1 MTMSVYL
8 IAHVDIHDMD
18 VFMDYQNKAKVTIE
32 NAGGKMLVR
41 NAVPEALEGSAGGRK
56 VVMLEFPTVEIAGAW
71 FNSPEYQEVAK
82 IREGKADIAAV
93 MVQGV

>member
-1 MTMSVYL
+1 MAVYL

-18 VFMDYQNKAKVTIE
+18 VFMNYQNKAKQTIE

-41 NAVPEALEGSAGGRK
+41 NAVPEALEGTAGARK
-56 VVMLEFPTVEIAGAW
+56 IVMLEFPNAETCGKW
-71 FNSPEYQEVAK
+71 FKSPEYQEVAK
-82 IREGKADIAAV
+82 IRAGKADVAAV

>member
-1 MTMSVYL
+1 MAVYL

-18 VFMDYQNKAKVTIE
+18 VFMTYQDKAKATIE

-41 NAVPEALEGSAGGRK
+41 NAVPEALEGAAGDRK
-56 VVMLEFPTVEIAGAW
+56 VVIDEFPTAEIAGAW
-71 FNSPEYQEVAK
+71 AKSPEYREVAK

>member
-1 MTMSVYL
+1 MSVYL
-8 IAHVDIHDMD
+8 IAQVDIHDMD

-41 NAVPEALEGSAGGRK
+41 NAVPEALEGTAPGRK
-56 VVMLEFPTVEIAGAW
+56 IVMLEFPTAEIAGKW
-71 FNSPEYQEVAK
+71 FKSPEYQTVAK
-82 IREGKADIAAV
+82 IREGKADVAAV

>member
-1 MTMSVYL
+1 MAVYL

-18 VFMDYQNKAKVTIE
+18 VFMDYQKKAKVTIE

-41 NAVPEALEGSAGGRK
+41 NAVPEALEGSAGDSK
-56 VVMLEFPTVEIAGAW
+56 IVMLEFPTAEIAGNW
-71 FNSPEYQEVAK
+71 FKSPEYQEVAK
-82 IREGKADIAAV
+82 IREGKADVAAV